1 MRIRWSKGPAKGSS
15 VNVLEF
21 SSVVEWAAWLEA
33 HRGQTGEAWLRIGKR
48 NTALALITIVDAGDV
63 GLCFGWIDGQRK
75 AFDEDSFLQRY
86 SRRRAGSSW
95 SRVNVDR
102 AESLTAAGRMH
113 PAGLQ
118 EIALAKADGRWDNAY
133 EPQRTAQVPD
143 ELSVALAANPLAFS
157 VFEALGR
164 SEQYL
169 LMLPL
174 LKAYT
179 PKGKAAALG
188 RILVRLSR

>member
-1 MRIRWSKGPAKGSS
+1 MD
-15 VNVLEF
+15 VLEF
-21 SSVVEWAAWLEA
+21 SSVGEWAAWLEA
-33 HRGQTGEAWLRIGKR
+33 KYDQSSEAWLRIGKR
-48 NTALALITIVDAGDV
+48 NSALALITIVDAGDV

-95 SRVNVDR
+95 SRVNVER
-102 AESLTAAGRMH
+102 AESLMAAGRMH

-118 EIALAKADGRWDNAY
+118 EIALAKADGRWNNAY

-143 ELSVALAANPLAFS
+143 ELSAALKVSPLAFS
-157 VFEALGR
+157 VFETLGR

-179 PKGKAAALG
+179 PKGKAAALA
-188 RILVRLSR
+188 RIIDRLSR